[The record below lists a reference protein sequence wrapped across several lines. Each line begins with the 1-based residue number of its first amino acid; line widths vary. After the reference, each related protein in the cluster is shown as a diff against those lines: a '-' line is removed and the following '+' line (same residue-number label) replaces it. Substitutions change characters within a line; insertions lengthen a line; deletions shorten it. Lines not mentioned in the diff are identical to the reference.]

1 MKKWGKHFVV
11 FCVVCL
17 LASSFAWAIPGIKQ
31 TSAEKPSA
39 TSTPEVIIIENSESE
54 AKANYV
60 SYEELSQI
68 LDGKIKVLGAERID
82 SILTTVDAL
91 EKTVNEQNDEIER
104 QEQEIAE
111 VKVAYAEVKAAYEK
125 EIGTKYFADLG
136 MAFGFRS
143 DKLQYGFCADMGLR
157 FGRGLM
163 VKTGVQYM
171 VADVGK
177 FELPKF
183 DSLEPMTVNVTV
195 GWEW

>member
-1 MKKWGKHFVV
+1 MKKCAKQLAVFSVV
-11 FCVVCL
+11 LLLVC
-17 LASSFAWAIPGIKQ
+17 SSAWAIPGIRK
-31 TSAEKPSA
+31 TSDEKPSA
-39 TSTPEVIIIENSESE
+39 ESTPEVIIIENSESE
-54 AKANYV
+54 VKANYV

-82 SILTTVDAL
+82 SILATVDNL

-104 QEQEIAE
+104 QEKEI
-111 VKVAYAEVKAAYEK
+111 AEVKAAYAK
-125 EIGTKYFADLG
+125 EVGTKYFADLG
-136 MAFGFRS
+136 MAFGFKA

-157 FGRGLM
+157 FGKGLM